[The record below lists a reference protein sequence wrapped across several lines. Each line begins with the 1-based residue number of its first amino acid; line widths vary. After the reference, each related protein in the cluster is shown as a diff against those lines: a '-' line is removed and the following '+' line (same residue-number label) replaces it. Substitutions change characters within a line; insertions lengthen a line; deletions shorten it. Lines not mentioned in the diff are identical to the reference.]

1 MIEKQHKKQQSLKPH
16 EESRKASSEAST
28 RRRRCRL
35 PQPLYARTYVAIQ
48 HPHNGLRKKTCAC
61 ARFNHDIIPKKV
73 VLNVI
78 LNQTENQ
85 EGC

>member
-16 EESRKASSEAST
+16 EEPRKASSEAST
-28 RRRRCRL
+28 RRRCRL
-35 PQPLYARTYVAIQ
+35 PQPLYTYVAIQ

-61 ARFNHDIIPKKV
+61 ARFNHDIISEKV
-73 VLNVI
+73 VLSLI
-78 LNQTENQ
+78 LNKTEEQ

>member
-16 EESRKASSEAST
+16 EEPRKASSEAST

-48 HPHNGLRKKTCAC
+48 HPHNGLRKKHAHVQGLTTIS
-61 ARFNHDIIPKKV
+61 FLKKWF
-73 VLNVI
+73 
-78 LNQTENQ
+78 
-85 EGC
+85 